1 MTMLRKD
8 THFEI
13 LNLAQ
18 PRLLKVISLDEFIE
32 QGLAVCAGD
41 VAFSDLLLWLPDAA
55 LQHDPNLLSLPV
67 GGFLTPERLTAQI
80 QGTHLHLHSPK
91 EADVVQPGDVVAMT
105 PDSSLVRVLYRRG
118 SDSNLLF
125 MTDRCNSLCL
135 MCSQP
140 PKDIDD
146 HWHIEENLRLIDLM
160 DAGEEN
166 LGISGGEPTLYRD
179 GLLEILAKCKAVLPR
194 KSIHVL
200 SNGRLFKDPAWI
212 EALTTLNHPQ
222 LSWGIPLYA
231 DNATDHDHVVQA
243 SGAFS
248 ETLQGLYNLARAKQ
262 IIEIRVVLSLQT
274 TPRLPELAHYLF
286 RNLPFVRHVALMGI
300 ESTGLARKH
309 HEALWIDPLDY
320 QEPLSQAV
328 YFLFNRGMPVSIYNL
343 PLCLVPA
350 HLSHFARQSI
360 SDWKN
365 LFIDACQQ
373 CAAIEH
379 CSGFFKSH
387 TDRWQSR
394 GIQPMSTKAF
404 SAYARSAC

>member
-1 MTMLRKD
+1 MLAKE
-8 THFEI
+8 THFAPHAITE
-13 LNLAQ
+13 
-18 PRLLKVISLDEFIE
+18 PRLLKVISVEEFIE
-32 QGLAVCAGD
+32 KGLAVCAGD
-41 VAFSDLLLWLPDAA
+41 ACLSDLLVWLPSDML
-55 LQHDPNLLSLPV
+55 LQNPHLLSLPV
-67 GGFLTPERLTAQI
+67 AGFITPGTLPEGAQSAP
-80 QGTHLHLHSPK
+80 LHLHSPS
-91 EADVVQPGDVVAMT
+91 DQQVVQPGDVIALT
-105 PDSSLVRVLYRRG
+105 PSSTLVRVLYRRG

-146 HWHIEENLRLIDLM
+146 RWHIEENLRLIDLM

-179 GLLEILAKCKAVLPR
+179 GLLEILAKCKAVLPE

-200 SNGRLFKDPAWI
+200 SNGRLFKDPSWI
-212 EALTTLNHPQ
+212 AALSSLGHPQ

-231 DNATDHDHVVQA
+231 DNAADHDHVVQA
-243 SGAFS
+243 AGAYS

-262 IIEIRVVLSLQT
+262 IIEIRVVLSRLT
-274 TPRLPELAHYLF
+274 APRLPELAHYVF

-320 QEPLSQAV
+320 QEPLSQAAW
-328 YFLFNRGMPVSIYNL
+328 FLFNRGVPVSIYNL
-343 PLCLVPA
+343 PLCLIPP
-350 HLSHFARQSI
+350 HLSRFARQSI

-373 CAAIEH
+373 CAAIDS

-394 GIQPMSTKAF
+394 GIHPLSTVAYE
-404 SAYARSAC
+404 AYARSAL

>member
-1 MTMLRKD
+1 MTMLRKE

-13 LNLAQ
+13 RNLVE
-18 PRLLKVISLDEFIE
+18 PRLLKVITLEEFIE
-32 QGLAVCAGD
+32 HGLAVCAGD
-41 VAFSDLLLWLPDAA
+41 VLFNDLLLWLPDAA
-55 LQHDPNLLSLPV
+55 LQRDPHLLSLPV
-67 GGFLTPERLTAQI
+67 GGFLTPEPLAAGL

-91 EADVVQPGDVVAMT
+91 DPDVVQPGDVVAMT
-105 PDSSLVRVLYRRG
+105 PDSTLVRVLYRRG

-146 HWHIEENLRLIDLM
+146 RWHIEENLRLIDLM

-200 SNGRLFKDPAWI
+200 SNGRLFKDPTWI
-212 EALTTLNHPQ
+212 EALAGLGHPQ

-231 DNATDHDHVVQA
+231 DNATDHDHVVQ
-243 SGAFS
+243 SQGAFS
-248 ETLQGLYNLARAKQ
+248 ETLQGLYNLARANQ
-262 IIEIRVVLSLQT
+262 VIEIRVVLSRLT
-274 TPRLPELAHYLF
+274 TPRLPELAHYVF

-320 QEPLSQAV
+320 QEALTQAT

-343 PLCLVPA
+343 PLCLIPA
-350 HLSHFARQSI
+350 HLSRFARQSI

-373 CAAIEH
+373 CAAIEQ

-394 GIQPMSTKAF
+394 GIQPLSTEALA
-404 SAYARSAC
+404 AYARSAY

>member
-1 MTMLRKD
+1 MLRKE

-13 LNLAQ
+13 RNLIE
-18 PRLLKVISLDEFIE
+18 PKLLKVITVKEFIE
-32 QGLAVCAGD
+32 CGVAVCAGD
-41 VAFSDLLLWLPDAA
+41 ATFSDLLLWLSDTELQNAA
-55 LQHDPNLLSLPV
+55 HLLSLPV
-67 GGFLTPERLTAQI
+67 AGFLTPQALSGDIADT
-80 QGTHLHLHSPK
+80 TLHLHSAK
-91 EADVVQPGDVVAMT
+91 DCAVVQPGDVIALT
-105 PDSSLVRVLYRRG
+105 PGNSLVRVLYRRG

-160 DAGEEN
+160 DPDEEN

-179 GLLEILAKCKAVLPR
+179 GLLEILAKCKAVLPQ

-200 SNGRLFKDPAWI
+200 SNGRLFKDPTWI
-212 EALTTLNHPQ
+212 QALSALAHPQ

-243 SGAFS
+243 PGAFS
-248 ETLQGLYNLARAKQ
+248 ETLQGLYNLARARQ
-262 IIEIRVVLSLQT
+262 IIEIRVVLSRLT

-320 QEPLSQAV
+320 QTALSEAV
-328 YFLFNRGMPVSIYNL
+328 WFLFNRGMSVSIYNL
-343 PLCLVPA
+343 PLCLIPV
-350 HLSHFARQSI
+350 HLSRFARQSI

-365 LFIDACQQ
+365 LFIDTCQQ
-373 CAAIEH
+373 CAAIES

-394 GIQPMSTKAF
+394 GIYPLSTEAF
-404 SAYARSAC
+404 DAYARSAY

>member
-1 MTMLRKD
+1 MAMLRKD

-13 LNLAQ
+13 HHLNE
-18 PRLLKVISLDEFIE
+18 PKLLKVITLEEFIE
-32 QGLAVCAGD
+32 QGLAVCAGN
-41 VAFSDLLLWLPDAA
+41 AEFADLLLWLPNEER
-55 LQHDPNLLSLPV
+55 LRSPHLLSLPV
-67 GGFLTPERLTAQI
+67 AGFLTPEPLIGDFDSTRP
-80 QGTHLHLHSPK
+80 HLHTPK
-91 EADVVQPGDVVAMT
+91 DNDVVQPGDVIAVT
-105 PDSSLVRVLYRRG
+105 PGNALVRVLYRRG

-146 HWHIEENLRLIDLM
+146 RWHIEENLRLIDLM
-160 DAGEEN
+160 DPGEEN

-179 GLLEILAKCKAVLPR
+179 GLLEILAKCKAVLPQ

-200 SNGRLFKDPAWI
+200 SNGRLFQDPSWI
-212 EALTTLNHPQ
+212 AALSTIGHPQ

-231 DNATDHDHVVQA
+231 DNAEDHDHVVQA
-243 SGAFS
+243 PGAFS
-248 ETLQGLYNLARAKQ
+248 ETLRGLYNLARANQ
-262 IIEIRVVLSLQT
+262 IIEIRVVLNRLT
-274 TPRLPELAHYLF
+274 TPRLPELAHYVF

-309 HEALWIDPLDY
+309 YEELWIDPLDY
-320 QEPLSQAV
+320 QESLSQTV
-328 YFLFNRGMPVSIYNL
+328 YFLFNRGVPVSIYNL
-343 PLCLVPA
+343 PLCLIPA
-350 HLSHFARQSI
+350 HLSRFARQSI

-365 LFIDACQQ
+365 LFIDTCQQ
-373 CAAIEH
+373 CAAVKH

-394 GIQPMSTKAF
+394 GVQQLSTEAF
-404 SAYARSAC
+404 SAYARSAQ

>member
-1 MTMLRKD
+1 MVMLRKD

-13 LNLAQ
+13 HHLNE
-18 PRLLKVISLDEFIE
+18 PKLLKVITLDEFIE

-41 VAFSDLLLWLPDAA
+41 AEFGDLLLWLPNEER
-55 LQHDPNLLSLPV
+55 LQNPHLLSLPV
-67 GGFLTPERLTAQI
+67 GGFLIPEPLIGDFDSALP
-80 QGTHLHLHSPK
+80 HLHTPK
-91 EADVVQPGDVVAMT
+91 DVDVVQPGDVIAIT
-105 PDSSLVRVLYRRG
+105 PGNALVRVLYRRG

-146 HWHIEENLRLIDLM
+146 RWHIEENLRLIDLM
-160 DAGEEN
+160 DKGEEN

-179 GLLEILAKCKAVLPR
+179 GLLEILAKCKAVLPQ

-200 SNGRLFKDPAWI
+200 SNGRLFQDPSWI
-212 EALTTLNHPQ
+212 AALSAIGHPQ

-231 DNATDHDHVVQA
+231 DNAEDHDHVVQA
-243 SGAFS
+243 PGAFS
-248 ETLQGLYNLARAKQ
+248 ETLQGLYNLARANQ
-262 IIEIRVVLSLQT
+262 IIEIRVVLNHLT
-274 TPRLPELAHYLF
+274 TPRLPELAHYVF

-300 ESTGLARKH
+300 ESTGLARKNY
-309 HEALWIDPLDY
+309 EELWIDPLDY
-320 QEPLSQAV
+320 QESLSQAV
-328 YFLFNRGMPVSIYNL
+328 YFLFNRGVPVSIYNL
-343 PLCLVPA
+343 PLCLIPA
-350 HLSHFARQSI
+350 HLSRFARQSI

-365 LFIDACQQ
+365 LFIDTCQQ
-373 CAAIEH
+373 CAGVKH

-394 GIQPMSTKAF
+394 GVQRLSTEAF
-404 SAYARSAC
+404 SAYARSAQ

>member
-1 MTMLRKD
+1 MTMLNKE

-13 LNLAQ
+13 RNLTG
-18 PRLLKVISLDEFIE
+18 PRLLKVISLEEFIE

-41 VAFSDLLLWLPDAA
+41 VTFSDLLLWLPNAS
-55 LQHDPNLLSLPV
+55 LQDDPKLLSLPV
-67 GGFLTPERLTAQI
+67 GGFLTPQTLLVDTQAS
-80 QGTHLHLHSPK
+80 HLHLHSPK
-91 EADVVQPGDVVAMT
+91 DSNVVQPGDVVALS
-105 PDSSLVRVLYRRG
+105 PNSSLVRVLYRRG

-146 HWHIEENLRLIDLM
+146 RWHIEENLRLIDLM
-160 DAGEEN
+160 DPNEEN

-179 GLLEILAKCKAVLPR
+179 GLLEILAKCKAVLPQ
-194 KSIHVL
+194 KSVHVL
-200 SNGRLFKDPAWI
+200 SNGRLFKDPSWI
-212 EALTTLNHPQ
+212 SALAALKHPQ

-243 SGAFS
+243 PGAFS
-248 ETLQGLYNLARAKQ
+248 ETLQGLYNLARAGQ
-262 IIEIRVVLSLQT
+262 VIEIRVVLSRLT
-274 TPRLPELAHYLF
+274 APRLPELAHYVF

-320 QEPLSQAV
+320 REPLSQAA

-343 PLCLVPA
+343 PLCLIPPL
-350 HLSHFARQSI
+350 LSRFARQSI

-394 GIQPMSTKAF
+394 GIQPLSTEAF
-404 SAYARSAC
+404 DAYARSAH

>member
-1 MTMLRKD
+1 MLRKE

-13 LNLAQ
+13 RNLSG
-18 PRLLKVISLDEFIE
+18 PRLLKVITVDELIG
-32 QGLAVCAGD
+32 QGAAVCAGD
-41 VAFSDLLLWLPDAA
+41 AGFSDLLLWLPEDA
-55 LQHDPNLLSLPV
+55 LQANPQLLSLPV
-67 GGFLTPERLTAQI
+67 GGFLTPAALLATTLD
-80 QGTHLHLHSPK
+80 GPLHLHSPRDP
-91 EADVVQPGDVVAMT
+91 DVVQPGDVVAIT

-146 HWHIEENLRLIDLM
+146 RWHVDENLRLIDLM
-160 DAGEEN
+160 DPGEEN

-179 GLLEILAKCKAVLPR
+179 GLLEILAKCKAVLPE

-200 SNGRLFKDPAWI
+200 SNGRLFKDPSWI
-212 EALTTLNHPQ
+212 GALAALAHPQ

-243 SGAFS
+243 PGAFS

-262 IIEIRVVLSLQT
+262 IIEIRVVLSRLT
-274 TPRLPELAHYLF
+274 TPRLPELAHYVF

-309 HEALWIDPLDY
+309 HDALWIDPLDY
-320 QEPLSQAV
+320 QEPLSQAC

-343 PLCLVPA
+343 PLCLVEP
-350 HLSHFARQSI
+350 HLSRFARQSI

-365 LFIDACQQ
+365 LFIEACQQ
-373 CAAIEH
+373 CSAIDH

-394 GIQPMSTKAF
+394 GIKPLSTEAF
-404 SAYARSAC
+404 EAYARSAH

>member
-1 MTMLRKD
+1 M
-8 THFEI
+8 
-13 LNLAQ
+13 
-18 PRLLKVISLDEFIE
+18 
-32 QGLAVCAGD
+32 
-41 VAFSDLLLWLPDAA
+41 
-55 LQHDPNLLSLPV
+55 
-67 GGFLTPERLTAQI
+67 
-80 QGTHLHLHSPK
+80 
-91 EADVVQPGDVVAMT
+91 
-105 PDSSLVRVLYRRG
+105 LYRRG

-146 HWHIEENLRLIDLM
+146 RWHIEENLRLIDLM

-179 GLLEILAKCKAVLPR
+179 GLLEILAKCKAVLPE

-200 SNGRLFKDPAWI
+200 SNGRLFKDPSWI
-212 EALTTLNHPQ
+212 AALSSLGHPQ

-231 DNATDHDHVVQA
+231 DNAADHDHVVQA
-243 SGAFS
+243 AGAYS

-262 IIEIRVVLSLQT
+262 IIEIRVVRSRLT
-274 TPRLPELAHYLF
+274 APRLPELAHYVF

-320 QEPLSQAV
+320 QEPLSQAAW
-328 YFLFNRGMPVSIYNL
+328 FLFNRGVPVSIYNL
-343 PLCLVPA
+343 PLCLIPP
-350 HLSHFARQSI
+350 HLSRFARQSI

-373 CAAIEH
+373 CAAIDS

-394 GIQPMSTKAF
+394 GIHPLSTVAYE
-404 SAYARSAC
+404 AYARSAL

>member
-1 MTMLRKD
+1 MLRKE

-13 LNLAQ
+13 HNLAA
-18 PRLLKVISLDEFIE
+18 PKLLKVITVGEFIE

-41 VAFSDLLLWLPDAA
+41 VGISDLLLWLPNPT
-55 LQHDPNLLSLPV
+55 LQNDPHLLSLPV
-67 GGFLTPERLTAQI
+67 GGFLTPETVAADFL
-80 QGTHLHLHSPK
+80 GTHLHLHSPK
-91 EADVVQPGDVVAMT
+91 DADVVQPGDVVAMT
-105 PDSSLVRVLYRRG
+105 PDSTLVRVLYRRG

-146 HWHIEENLRLIDLM
+146 RWHIEENLRLIDLM
-160 DAGEEN
+160 DRCEEN
-166 LGISGGEPTLYRD
+166 LGVSGGEPTLYRD
-179 GLLEILAKCKAVLPR
+179 GLLEILAKCKSVLPE

-200 SNGRLFKDPAWI
+200 SNGRLFKDPTWI
-212 EALTTLNHPQ
+212 EELVALAHPQ

-231 DNATDHDHVVQA
+231 DNAKDHDHLVQA
-243 SGAFS
+243 TGAFS
-248 ETLQGLYNLARAKQ
+248 ETLQGLYNLARANQ
-262 IIEIRVVLSLQT
+262 IIEIRVVLSQLT
-274 TPRLPELAHYLF
+274 TPRLPELAHYVF

-320 QEPLSQAV
+320 QEPLSQAA

-343 PLCLVPA
+343 PLCLIPA
-350 HLSHFARQSI
+350 HLSRFARQSI

-365 LFIDACQQ
+365 LFIDACQH

-394 GIQPMSTKAF
+394 GIQPLSTEAF
-404 SAYARSAC
+404 DAYARSAL